1 MHPSNVVKHKFESI
15 EPNCL
20 KIFIL
25 GTTSPVS
32 TRKRKILSLNFKSVK
47 MKSDINELLF
57 LKFED
62 LVQVWFEKNTNV
74 TKSEFNND
82 WIDPYDSICLKLLSV
97 ILYAI
102 EIFES
107 LIMITFVNY
116 ETAGYF
122 GHYRTL
128 INQLLSHLYGG
139 VSIFL
144 RLWCLLHFAPCTLL
158 HSSTIYFSNFLILFV
173 PCTILN

>member
-1 MHPSNVVKHKFESI
+1 MKFD
-15 EPNCL
+15 N
-20 KIFIL
+20 
-25 GTTSPVS
+25 
-32 TRKRKILSLNFKSVK
+32 
-47 MKSDINELLF
+47 NELLF

-62 LVQVWFEKNTNV
+62 LVQVWFEKDTNV

-82 WIDPYDSICLKLLSV
+82 WIDPYDSIWLKWLTV

-102 EIFES
+102 EIFAS
-107 LIMITFVNY
+107 LVMMTFVNY
-116 ETAGYF
+116 ESAGYF

-144 RLWCLLHFAPCTLL
+144 RLKCTEPAAP
-158 HSSTIYFSNFLILFV
+158 FSLQALSCNSKSRHLD
-173 PCTILN
+173 

>member
-1 MHPSNVVKHKFESI
+1 MKSWFYLI
-15 EPNCL
+15 C
-20 KIFIL
+20 I
-25 GTTSPVS
+25 
-32 TRKRKILSLNFKSVK
+32 RKIVFLNIKVSNFSQLKSVK
-47 MKSDINELLF
+47 MKSDANELLF
-57 LKFED
+57 LKFEY
-62 LVQVWFEKNTNV
+62 LVQVWFEKEANV

-82 WIDPYDSICLKLLSV
+82 WIDPYDSIWLKLLSV

-128 INQLLSHLYGG
+128 INQLLSYLYGG

-144 RLWCLLHFAPCTLL
+144 RLWCPHPFTPCALLHP
-158 HSSTIYFSNFLILFV
+158 STIYTILCLFASFV

>member
-1 MHPSNVVKHKFESI
+1 ME
-15 EPNCL
+15 
-20 KIFIL
+20 
-25 GTTSPVS
+25 TYA
-32 TRKRKILSLNFKSVK
+32 
-47 MKSDINELLF
+47 NELLPW
-57 LKFED
+57 KFKKVVK
-62 LVQVWFEKNTNV
+62 LWFEKDNNL
-74 TKSEFNND
+74 TKTEFNND
-82 WIDPYDSICLKLLSV
+82 WIDPYDSIWLKLLTV
-97 ILYAI
+97 TLYTI

-144 RLWCLLHFAPCTLL
+144 RLCWPMPPIHTAGLDTIFVQTYMDAPPEMPGVSKEPEECKD
-158 HSSTIYFSNFLILFV
+158 
-173 PCTILN
+173 